1 MNDPAGLDTRPPLPP
16 DVNELLTSG
25 AVVVACYYHLHPGQR
40 AIRPHCEELA
50 TVVYGPIA
58 LCASCDRARSA
69 VGKGTVARH
78 LPDPAAP
85 VAVRPARAA
94 LEAAETA
101 LADTV
106 TEARAAGH
114 PWSALAAALGV
125 SRQAAQQRFT
135 RTRPPT
141 SQP

>member
-1 MNDPAGLDTRPPLPP
+1 MNDPAGPDTRPPLPP

-25 AVVVACYYHLHPGQR
+25 AVVACYYRHPR
-40 AIRPHCEELA
+40 ERPIRPHCQELA
-50 TVVYGPIA
+50 TVVYGSIA

-69 VGKGTVARH
+69 VGKGTVPRH
-78 LPDPAAP
+78 LPDPAAL

-94 LEAAETA
+94 LDAADTA

-114 PWSALAAALGV
+114 PWSAIAAALGV